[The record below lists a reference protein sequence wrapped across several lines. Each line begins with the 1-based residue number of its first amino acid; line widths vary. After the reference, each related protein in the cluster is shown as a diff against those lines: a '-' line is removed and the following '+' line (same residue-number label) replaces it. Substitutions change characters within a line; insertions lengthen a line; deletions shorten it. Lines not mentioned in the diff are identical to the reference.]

1 MARHRNYIAHI
12 SEAGEQSLSDHL
24 QNVARMTST
33 YCASYQ
39 MNDTDV
45 AKYAYETGLTH
56 DVGKYSDLFQQKI
69 QNNLNIHVDHSTAGA
84 REMRKRNMMSAAFA
98 IAGHH
103 GGIPN
108 GSDTSKSNLIQRI
121 RKRELESYDAYEKEI
136 TIDSVKEPK
145 LSAFDHSFFTRM
157 LFSSL
162 VDADFLDTEQ
172 AMRGKAVDRGTYDSI
187 NILYERLMENI
198 DPWRN
203 ITEQTSELNHI
214 RTGILEQC
222 IQAGNEGRGL
232 YSLTVPT
239 GGGKTVSSLAFAL
252 THAKMNHMDRVI
264 YVIPYTSIIEQT
276 VDVFRDILGD
286 QNVLAHYSNSLLD
299 DDPGDGDHYDKHKLS
314 IENWDAPVIVT
325 TSVQFFES
333 LYSNKVS
340 KCRKLHNIANSVII
354 FDEVQMIPLGCIK
367 PCVSAIQALVQ
378 AYSVSAVFCTAT
390 QPVLDRWIPSLAA
403 KEICSNYQEIFS
415 KLKRTQNK
423 KLGKVTEDELF
434 QKINE
439 EKQVLAIVNTK
450 KEAQNLY
457 QKFQSEQGIFHL
469 STYMTPYD
477 RKKTLNLIRER
488 LKEGE
493 ECKVISTSL
502 VEAGV
507 DLDFPTVYRETAG
520 LDSIIQAAG
529 RCNREG
535 KRKMEESIAWVFQM
549 EDRVPKM
556 IEKNAL
562 MTEETLLKYGDYDS
576 LDAIHYYF
584 HALQSLDEEALDQYR
599 ILERIE
605 NDVDGVVFP
614 FKKIAEVFHMID
626 SDTKMLIIQNEE
638 EARHLVDELQ
648 RRIQNGDNFRNVL
661 KRVGVYAINIYE
673 NEYSRLIEDNSA
685 YELIDGVGV
694 LLNESLYTEN
704 MGLRY
709 EKSDGA
715 TMI

>member
-1 MARHRNYIAHI
+1 MNYIAHV
-12 SEAGEQSLSDHL
+12 SETGEQRLSDHL
-24 QNVARMTST
+24 QNVAKMTSE
-33 YCASYQ
+33 YCSSYQ
-39 MNDTDV
+39 MDETDIT
-45 AKYAYETGLTH
+45 KYAYETGLLH
-56 DVGKYSDLFQQKI
+56 DIGKYSELFQKKI
-69 QNNLNIHVDHSTAGA
+69 QKNLNIHVDHSTAGA
-84 REMRKRNMMSAAFA
+84 REMQKHNMISAAFA

-108 GSDTSKSNLIQRI
+108 GSDTSESNLIQRV
-121 RKRELESYDAYEKEI
+121 RNRELESYDESKKEI
-136 TIDSVKEPK
+136 TLDSVKEPK
-145 LSAFDHSFFTRM
+145 LSAFDQSFFTRM

-172 AMRGKAVDRGTYDSI
+172 AMRGETVDRGTYDSI
-187 NILYERLMENI
+187 DILYGRLMGYI
-198 DPWRN
+198 SSWRN
-203 ITEQTSELNHI
+203 ISEHTPELNRI
-214 RTGILEQC
+214 RTEILEQC
-222 IQAGNEGRGL
+222 IQAGKEDKGL

-252 THAKMNHMDRVI
+252 THAKMNQMDRVI

-276 VDVFRDILGD
+276 VDVFRNILGD

-299 DDPGDGDHYDKHKLS
+299 DDSGDGDYYDKHKLS

-367 PCVSAIQALVQ
+367 PCVSAVQALVQ
-378 AYSVSAVFCTAT
+378 TYSVSAVFCTAT
-390 QPVLDRWIPSLAA
+390 QPVLDRWMPALAA
-403 KEICSNYQEIFS
+403 KEICNNYQEIFS
-415 KLKRTQNK
+415 KLKRTQIK
-423 KLGKVTEDELF
+423 KLGKITEDELF
-434 QKINE
+434 QRINE
-439 EKQVLAIVNTK
+439 EKQALVIVNTK

-457 QKFQSEQGIFHL
+457 QKFQSVQGIFHL

-477 RKKTLNLIRER
+477 RKKTLDIIRKR
-488 LKEGE
+488 LREGE

-507 DLDFPTVYRETAG
+507 DLDFPTVFREMAG

-535 KRKMEESIAWVFQM
+535 NRKADESIAWVFQM

-562 MTEETLLKYGDYDS
+562 MTEETLLKYGAYDS

-584 HALQSLDEEALDQYR
+584 QALQSLDEEALDQYR

-605 NDVDGVVFP
+605 KAVDGVVFP

-638 EARHLVDELQ
+638 EARHLMDELQ
-648 RRIQNGDNFRNVL
+648 RKIQNGENFRTVL
-661 KRVGVYAINIYE
+661 KHLGLYAINIYE
-673 NEYSRLIEDNSA
+673 NEYRRLIEDNSA

>member
-1 MARHRNYIAHI
+1 MNYLAHV
-12 SEAGEQSLSDHL
+12 SAAGEQTLSDHL
-24 QNVARMTST
+24 HNVAKMTAE
-33 YCASYQ
+33 YCSSYQ
-39 MNDTDV
+39 MDGTDIT
-45 AKYAYETGLTH
+45 KYAYETGLLH
-56 DVGKYSDLFQQKI
+56 DIGKYSELFQKKI

-84 REMRKRNMMSAAFA
+84 REMQKHNMLSAAFA

-108 GSDTSKSNLIQRI
+108 GSDTSESNLLQRI
-121 RKRELESYDAYEKEI
+121 GKRELESYDEYETEI
-136 TIDSVKEPK
+136 TIDSVKEPR
-145 LSAFDHSFFTRM
+145 LSAFDQSFFTRM
-157 LFSSL
+157 LFSAL

-172 AMRGKAVDRGTYDSI
+172 AMRGETVDRGTYDSI
-187 NILYERLMENI
+187 DILYERLMENI
-198 DPWRN
+198 RPWRN
-203 ITEQTSELNHI
+203 VTERTPELNRI
-214 RTGILEQC
+214 RTRILEQC
-222 IQAGNEGRGL
+222 IQAGKEGKGL
-232 YSLTVPT
+232 YSLTVST
-239 GGGKTVSSLAFAL
+239 GGGKTISSLAFAL

-276 VDVFRDILGD
+276 VDIFRDILGN

-299 DDPGDGDHYDKHKLS
+299 NDPGDSDCYDKHKLS
-314 IENWDAPVIVT
+314 IENWDAPIIVT

-367 PCVSAIQALVQ
+367 PCVRAIQELVQ
-378 AYSVSAVFCTAT
+378 AYSVSAVFCSAT
-390 QPVLDRWIPSLAA
+390 QPALDRWMSSLAA

-415 KLKRTQNK
+415 KLKRTKVQ

-439 EKQVLAIVNTK
+439 EKQALVIVNTK

-469 STYMTPYD
+469 STYMTPFD
-477 RKKTLNLIRER
+477 RKKTLDIIRKR
-488 LKEGE
+488 LLEEE

-507 DLDFPTVYRETAG
+507 DLDFPTVFREMAG

-535 KRKMEESIAWVFQM
+535 ERNVDESIAWVFQL
-549 EDRVPKM
+549 EERIPKM

-562 MTEETLLKYGDYDS
+562 MTEETLLKYGAYDS

-599 ILERIE
+599 ILERI
-605 NDVDGVVFP
+605 DKAVDGVELP
-614 FKKIAEVFHMID
+614 FKRTAAVFHMID
-626 SDTKMLIIQNEE
+626 SDTKMLIIQKEE
-638 EARHLVDELQ
+638 EARKLVDELQ
-648 RRIQNGDNFRNVL
+648 RRIQNGENFRTVL
-661 KRVGVYAINIYE
+661 KRLGLYAINIYE
-673 NEYSRLIEDNSA
+673 NEYRRMIEDNSA

>member
-1 MARHRNYIAHI
+1 MNYLAHV
-12 SEAGEQSLSDHL
+12 SAAGEQTLSDHL
-24 QNVARMTST
+24 HNVAKMTAE
-33 YCASYQ
+33 YCSSYQ
-39 MNDTDV
+39 MDGTDIT
-45 AKYAYETGLTH
+45 KYAYETGLLH
-56 DVGKYSDLFQQKI
+56 DIGKYSELFQKKI

-84 REMRKRNMMSAAFA
+84 REMQKHNMLSAAFA

-108 GSDTSKSNLIQRI
+108 GSDTSGTNLMQRVS
-121 RKRELESYDAYEKEI
+121 KRELEYYDEYETEI
-136 TIDSVKEPK
+136 TNESVKEPK
-145 LSAFDHSFFTRM
+145 QSAFDHSFFTRM

-162 VDADFLDTEQ
+162 VDADFLDTEH
-172 AMRGKAVDRGTYDSI
+172 AMRGEAVDRGTYDSI
-187 NILYERLMENI
+187 DILYGRLMEYI
-198 DPWRN
+198 SSWRN
-203 ITEQTSELNHI
+203 ISEHTPELNRI
-214 RTGILEQC
+214 RTEILEQC
-222 IQAGNEGRGL
+222 IQTGKEDKGL

-252 THAKMNHMDRVI
+252 THAKTNHMDRVI
-264 YVIPYTSIIEQT
+264 YVIPYSSIIEQT
-276 VDVFRDILGD
+276 VDVFRNILGD

-299 DDPGDGDHYDKHKLS
+299 NDPGDSDYYDKHKLS

-340 KCRKLHNIANSVII
+340 KCRKLHNIANSVIV

-367 PCVSAIQALVQ
+367 PCVSAVQALVQ

-390 QPVLDRWIPSLAA
+390 QPVLDRWMPALAA
-403 KEICSNYQEIFS
+403 KEICNNYQKIFS
-415 KLKRTQNK
+415 KLKRTQIK
-423 KLGKVTEDELF
+423 KLGKITEDELF

-507 DLDFPTVYRETAG
+507 DLDFPTVYRGMAG

-535 KRKMEESIAWVFQM
+535 KRNVDESIAWVFQL

-562 MTEETLLKYGDYDS
+562 MTEETMLKYGDYDS

-584 HALQSLDEEALDQYR
+584 HALQSLDEDALDQYR

-605 NDVDGVVFP
+605 KDVDGIVFP

-648 RRIQNGDNFRNVL
+648 RRIQNGENFRTVL
-661 KRVGVYAINIYE
+661 KRVGLYAINIYE
-673 NEYSRLIEDNSA
+673 NEYRRLMEDNSA